1 MKLSINEE
9 FLRSAKEKKVQGR
22 ESSSGNGGHDRTAA
36 VCDYCKKR
44 LYVSKVSP
52 TILVLHAVSQ
62 PVHPTEGTDVQETLI
77 RKYHL
82 FLPGYDWHRST
93 AHCSINS
100 LGSLLQCTV
109 EICFFREPRINKGQ
123 LQGLLLV
130 PLGSPYAT

>member
-22 ESSSGNGGHDRTAA
+22 ERSSGTSGHHRTAA
-36 VCDYCKKR
+36 VCDYCKKKR

-52 TILVLHAVSQ
+52 TVLVLHAVSQ

-82 FLPGYDWHRST
+82 FLPGYDWHRMSGT

-100 LGSLLQCTV
+100 LGSLLQSTV
-109 EICFFREPRINKGQ
+109 EICFFREP
-123 LQGLLLV
+123 
-130 PLGSPYAT
+130 

>member
-1 MKLSINEE
+1 MLK
-9 FLRSAKEKKVQGR
+9 RKKSRAERALQVTVVMT
-22 ESSSGNGGHDRTAA
+22 ELLLFVTT
-36 VCDYCKKR
+36 VKKR